1 MGVKPMQTREIFRE
15 GLKQLR
21 KSIIVLGKDAEFAF
35 SESIIAFE
43 KNDLLKFNEI
53 KKNDYKIN
61 QLELRINEKATLLI
75 AKQQPVASDL
85 RKIITA
91 IKISSDLERVGDL
104 AVDIAKAAKRIPQ
117 TGNGMDTSKLIE
129 MSKIAREM
137 LEKSL
142 IAYQNENVLEAQQ
155 IAQVDDQVD
164 ELYAQF
170 IKEIFKN
177 GSTMPSEIEQLT
189 QLAFMAR
196 YIERI
201 ADYATNI
208 AELVIYEVN
217 GQYYDLN

>member
-1 MGVKPMQTREIFRE
+1 MQTREAFHD

-21 KSIIVLGKDAEFAF
+21 KSIVVLGKDAEFAF

-43 KNDLLKFNEI
+43 KNDLIKFNEI

-117 TGNGMDTSKLIE
+117 TGNAIDTSKLME

-155 IAQVDDQVD
+155 IATVDDQVD

-217 GQYYDLN
+217 GQYFDLN

>member
-1 MGVKPMQTREIFRE
+1 MKTREVFHD

-21 KSIIVLGKDAEFAF
+21 KSIIVLGKEVEFAF
-35 SESIIAFE
+35 SESIKAFE
-43 KNDLLKFNEI
+43 TNDLIKFNEI

-61 QLELRINEKATLLI
+61 QLELSINEKATLLI

-117 TGNGMDTSKLIE
+117 TGNGIDTSKLME

-155 IAQVDDQVD
+155 IATVDDQVD

>member
-1 MGVKPMQTREIFRE
+1 MQTREAFHD

-21 KSIIVLGKDAEFAF
+21 KSIMVLGKDAGFAF
-35 SESIIAFE
+35 SESMEAFE
-43 KNDLLKFNEI
+43 TNDLVKFTEI

-61 QLELRINEKATLLI
+61 LLELSINEKATLLI

-117 TGNGMDTSKLIE
+117 IGTGTGIDTSKLIE

-142 IAYQNENVLEAQQ
+142 IAYQNENVLEAQR

-177 GSTMPSEIEQLT
+177 GIAVQSGIENLT
-189 QLAFMAR
+189 QLAFIAR

-201 ADYATNI
+201 ADYSTNI

>member
-104 AVDIAKAAKRIPQ
+104 AVDITKAAVRIEKL
-117 TGNGMDTSKLIE
+117 GNGFDISKLIE
-129 MSKIAREM
+129 MSKIASEM

-142 IAYQNENVLEAQQ
+142 VAYQNEDVLAAQQ
-155 IAQVDDQVD
+155 IATVDDQVD
-164 ELYAQF
+164 EMYGQF
-170 IKEIFKN
+170 IKMIFKN
-177 GSTMPSEIEQLT
+177 GVAVQVEVENLT
-189 QLAFMAR
+189 QLAFIAR

-217 GQYYDLN
+217 GQYFDLN